1 MLPFERR
8 RAEPTAAAK
17 LSGCERHSQTVRAVP
32 PSSENSTGPTEVY
45 EVDAA
50 GTPVW
55 HLVTRTQ
62 TMYRAEPL
70 TSVGAETVVP

>member
-1 MLPFERR
+1 MVAFGLP
-8 RAEPTAAAK
+8 AGAA
-17 LSGCERHSQTVRAVP
+17 G
-32 PSSENSTGPTEVY
+32 STGPTEVY
-45 EVDAA
+45 ETDAA

-70 TSVGAETVVP
+70 TSVGAETEVP

>member
-1 MLPFERR
+1 MAPRR
-8 RAEPTAAAK
+8 RYA
-17 LSGCERHSQTVRAVP
+17 GAVG
-32 PSSENSTGPTEVY
+32 SARRLANGNTMIAFGMSAGVVGSTGPTEVY

-70 TSVGAETVVP
+70 TSVGQESLVP